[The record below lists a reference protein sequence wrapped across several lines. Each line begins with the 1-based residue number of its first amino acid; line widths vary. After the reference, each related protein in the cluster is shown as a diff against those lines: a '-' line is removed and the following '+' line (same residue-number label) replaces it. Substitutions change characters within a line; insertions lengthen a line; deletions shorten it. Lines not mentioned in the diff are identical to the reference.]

1 MNLIREFAPLVVPI
15 IFGIMILAATYRL
28 WRYHH
33 HPRRVLAEGLSC
45 GTLIGIVGL
54 VGLVDSSLWWVVWL
68 LALALLSGIAAAIW
82 RPGNTTPHAEPTK
95 KQARLLN
102 RPSVVGLIGE
112 AVFYA
117 LVLALAL
124 LGG

>member
-82 RPGNTTPHAEPTK
+82 RSGNTTPPAEPTK
-95 KQARLLN
+95 KQARLLS